1 MKSKFDIYQDIT
13 DRIIAK
19 LQQGEIPWNK
29 PWVCSGA
36 RVDAGTS
43 KQVAFN
49 RVTKR
54 AYSLLNQLTLR
65 RVGEYASFKQWTEL
79 GGHIR
84 KGAKGEVVVFYKWQ
98 TYKVPTDKKDEDD
111 EDEKKWKLKEIPI
124 LKYYVVFHIEDVEG
138 VEPLAEDE
146 FKGDVQ
152 RFDDDADA
160 EGVMTDYLTRE
171 HIPLTYKGNRAFYRP
186 STDEIYLPEKFKFG
200 RNGAEFYSTAFHEM
214 VHSTGAEKR
223 LHREFGMF
231 GDGVYSKEELVAEIG
246 ASSILYVLG
255 IETDSTFQNSTAYI
269 QSWLKALS
277 NDNKMVVSAAA
288 RADKAVRLILNYK
301 EEDTDAA

>member
-1 MKSKFDIYQDIT
+1 M
-13 DRIIAK
+13 
-19 LQQGEIPWNK
+19 
-29 PWVCSGA
+29 
-36 RVDAGTS
+36 
-43 KQVAFN
+43 
-49 RVTKR
+49 
-54 AYSLLNQLTLR
+54 
-65 RVGEYASFKQWTEL
+65 

-84 KGAKGEVVVFYKWQ
+84 KGAKGEIVVFYKWQ

-111 EDEKKWKLKEIPI
+111 DEKKWKLKEIPI

-138 VEPLAEDE
+138 VEPLANDE

-152 RFDDDADA
+152 RFDDDVDA
-160 EGVMTDYLTRE
+160 EGVMEDYLTRE
-171 HIPLTYKGNRAFYRP
+171 HIPLTYEGNRAFYRP

-214 VHSTGAEKR
+214 VHSTGADKR

-255 IETDSTFQNSTAYI
+255 IETERTFQNSTAYI
-269 QSWLKALS
+269 QSWLKALR